1 MKPEDI
7 KPRIDKSKSQKK
19 RDMDALRKTGEKLTK
34 LSAGHLAKID
44 NEEIKFAVKTAQK
57 ISKGNA
63 KKRQIQFIAKLL
75 ARDDTEAISDLLNTL
90 DPSSAKYNQKFHKLE
105 YWRDKLIEDNS
116 EALPDAIRAFPHAD
130 RQHLRHL
137 VGKARE
143 ERLNGQPGIHFKR
156 LFQFL
161 KTLSEE

>member
-105 YWRDKLIEDNS
+105 YWRDK
-116 EALPDAIRAFPHAD
+116 
-130 RQHLRHL
+130 
-137 VGKARE
+137 
-143 ERLNGQPGIHFKR
+143 
-156 LFQFL
+156 
-161 KTLSEE
+161 